1 MNGDAE
7 DLRKLVE
14 KINRTFGNVTFP
26 NSSSTLSLGSM
37 VPSRMNVVGSTTGR
51 ASGKSMS
58 FGSNYGMV
66 PPAWSPP
73 PPPRTVTLIADGEL
87 VRVTVSDEA
96 LVQVMSIGSRKW
108 KEVAR
113 VPLDRARA
121 FARELRRVDVTRVTL
136 LGHDGSVE
144 AEPRRS
150 GARVSCDRSSL
161 RLRFR
166 PPGGCPVTVRST
178 FKRVKTFSSSLE
190 GIINEVALDDVMGA

>member
-7 DLRKLVE
+7 AIRDLYE
-14 KINRTFGNVTFP
+14 KIRRTFENVTAP
-26 NSSSTLSLGSM
+26 DPPSTLSLGSM
-37 VPSRMNVVGSTTGR
+37 VRGQMNMVGTVTGR

-66 PPAWSPP
+66 PTGFAIPP
-73 PPPRTVTLIADGEL
+73 PKTATLIADGEL
-87 VRVTVSDEA
+87 VRVTVSVDA

-108 KEVAR
+108 REVAR

-144 AEPRRS
+144 SEQRRS

-190 GIINEVALDDVMGA
+190 GLLNEVALDDVMGA